1 MTNRGVVA
9 APRASVGLHNRCWH
23 VIGSSSTTANWN
35 ATGQLRAS
43 TRRPPKSP
51 VAVKQSVHMPHRFQ
65 RKQLVTPR
73 VLALVLVT
81 SLFCIAI
88 FAAIY
93 QGAR

>member
-1 MTNRGVVA
+1 MTIRGVVA
-9 APRASVGLHNRCWH
+9 APRASAGLHSRCWH

-51 VAVKQSVHMPHRFQ
+51 VAVKQGAHMPHRFQ
-65 RKQLVTPR
+65 RKQWATR

-88 FAAIY
+88 FVAIY

>member
-1 MTNRGVVA
+1 MTNRGIVA
-9 APRASVGLHNRCWH
+9 APRASVGLHSRCWR

-35 ATGQLRAS
+35 VTGRLSAS
-43 TRRPPKSP
+43 MRGLPKSP
-51 VAVKQSVHMPHRFQ
+51 VAVKQGVQMPHRFQ
-65 RKQLVTPR
+65 RNQLATR

-81 SLFCIAI
+81 SLFCVAI

>member
-1 MTNRGVVA
+1 MTNRWVVA
-9 APRASVGLHNRCWH
+9 APRASVGLHSRCWH
-23 VIGSSSTTANWN
+23 VIGFSSTTANWN
-35 ATGQLRAS
+35 ATGQLRAA

-51 VAVKQSVHMPHRFQ
+51 VAVKQGVQMPHRFQ
-65 RKQLVTPR
+65 RNQLATR

-81 SLFCIAI
+81 SLFCVAI

>member
-1 MTNRGVVA
+1 MTIRGVVA
-9 APRASVGLHNRCWH
+9 APRASVGLHSRCWH
-23 VIGSSSTTANWN
+23 VIGSSSTTADWN

-43 TRRPPKSP
+43 TRRPPKNP
-51 VAVKQSVHMPHRFQ
+51 VAVKQGVHMPHRSQ
-65 RKQLVTPR
+65 RKQLASR

>member
-1 MTNRGVVA
+1 MTIRGVVA
-9 APRASVGLHNRCWH
+9 APRASVGLHSRCWH

-35 ATGQLRAS
+35 ATGQLRTS

-51 VAVKQSVHMPHRFQ
+51 VAVKQGVPMPHRFQ
-65 RKQLVTPR
+65 RKQLATS

-93 QGAR
+93 RGAQ